1 MQTNLRQL
9 VITVP
14 EGRKREVAGILE
26 SYQPLSVT
34 AVQLDDGWQFVA
46 LTAQERRQELLD
58 ALQNVL
64 ERGGGT
70 WSIVVLPVEAAM
82 PYREEKPAGASAESE
97 QRGPSGPVREELYDD
112 ILSGLGRT
120 GDFAVFTLLAAV
132 VAAAGLLR
140 GDAAV
145 IIGAMVI
152 APMLSA
158 HLAIS
163 LGTVLGDRALLLR
176 GAQAAVLSLVL
187 AVAVGAVAGFF
198 SPDESRSSELLLRTE
213 VGWGSMALAF
223 ASGCAAALAL
233 LSGST
238 SGLVGVM
245 VAVALLPP
253 AVTAGVMMGA
263 RELEHARGAF
273 LLFVANV
280 AALNL
285 ASQLVLV
292 ARGVRPRKWAERRLA
307 ARALRWSLLFWSGM
321 LALLAAAVL
330 FGAGLPG
337 S

>member
-1 MQTNLRQL
+1 VDTNLRQV

-14 EGRKREVAGILE
+14 ERLRREVSGILE
-26 SYQPLSVT
+26 SREPLAVT
-34 AVQLDDGWQFVA
+34 AVPADSAWQFVVLA
-46 LTAQERRQELLD
+46 AEEGRQDLLD

-64 ERGGGT
+64 ERAGDG

-82 PYREEKPAGASAESE
+82 PVRNDERGGTKEGAAAG
-97 QRGPSGPVREELYDD
+97 PIREELYDD
-112 ILSGLGRT
+112 VLSGLGRT
-120 GDFAVFTLLAAV
+120 GDFIIFTLLASV

-163 LGTVLGDRALLLR
+163 LGAVLGERELLVR
-176 GAQAAVLSLVL
+176 GAQGALLSLLL
-187 AVAVGAVAGFF
+187 ALAVGAAVGFF
-198 SPDESRSSELLLRTE
+198 APGEAESSELLLRTD
-213 VGWGSMALAF
+213 VGWGNLALAF

-253 AVTAGVMMGA
+253 AVTAGVMIGA
-263 RELEHARGAF
+263 REFGNATGAF
-273 LLFVANV
+273 LLFTANV
-280 AALNL
+280 AALNV
-285 ASQLVLV
+285 ASQLVLL

-321 LALLAAAVL
+321 LLLLLAALWLGVG
-330 FGAGLPG
+330 FPR